1 MRHLELHILQSVPV
15 ACLNRD
21 DFGSP
26 KTALFGNVQRARVSS
41 QCWKR
46 AVRELMQEEAPAL
59 SCMNSMVLRKKM
71 PARKRRSWE
80 LRSASWIRRRYA

>member
-46 AVRELMQEEAPAL
+46 AARELMQYESPAL
-59 SCMNSMVLRKKM
+59 FRVES
-71 PARKRRSWE
+71 
-80 LRSASWIRRRYA
+80 I

>member
-26 KTALFGNVQRARVSS
+26 KTALFGNVQRARRFQPV
-41 QCWKR
+41 
-46 AVRELMQEEAPAL
+46 LEACRPA
-59 SCMNSMVLRKKM
+59 N
-71 PARKRRSWE
+71 
-80 LRSASWIRRRYA
+80 